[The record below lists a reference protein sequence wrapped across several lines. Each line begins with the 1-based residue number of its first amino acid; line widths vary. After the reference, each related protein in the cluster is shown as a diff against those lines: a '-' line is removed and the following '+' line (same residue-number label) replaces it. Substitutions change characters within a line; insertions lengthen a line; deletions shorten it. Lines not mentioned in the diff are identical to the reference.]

1 MSTTDD
7 ENILVFDSMSDIDDD
22 DADDVVYYLD
32 EEEIEVLEEH
42 QYNNVADDGNAFNNL
57 LNLMSKNNVEQVE
70 TFQHFWTKKA
80 NNILKLY
87 EPVFPTFP
95 IIYRLKKQ
103 RFRYIMPVTSGSQDA
118 PENKLSPLFTHNII
132 PDLSNSLA
140 AIMSKHVNHVECI
153 LSDTTKNTFC
163 QLRLTRDEA
172 AKFPLIGFFNIVDF
186 HRLDYFTTFDLEEYF
201 DAINNLK
208 VDDNVNVFFTHAK
221 KAIKGTIHEVHD
233 DYLIINC
240 SKVQLQ
246 FFFHFQNLFI
256 IYPSTFPIKQQIRK
270 IDFMTS
276 TIYFACENNTMFTK
290 AISFITWNTEE
301 LLLLGDTVE
310 YNSLF
315 HQNASPKV
323 LEYVFGS
330 KKKKTYHSKTK
341 KTTHNSKNADER
353 FIPKWLKGIRAS
365 PIRLENEFTKTI
377 YARKIG
383 DRNILLQTLKKLKLK
398 SSSEFKPKVHEDDKK
413 PVKSKYYF
421 YIEHLLSK
429 KTPVKADRNTTLIAF
444 QKHHLVPSKKNFT
457 IYPDVFN
464 AYNITAPHEKSGD
477 KFAIGDTIT
486 FTSKKPNQPVKIQ
499 HFKADLDAPSHI
511 FIPPVHTQRVV
522 IERNYDELEG
532 DQEFDEEE
540 VIEEFGM
547 GGISIKDEN
556 IDIDNLWV
564 DDYDKEILEIAKISS
579 ALGISLNK
587 KQKGYINEMLRGTE
601 KAVDKKQFNLMDYK
615 VLYTAAY
622 SLLFT
627 ITSFPNNIS
636 KFNMKNVE
644 EFLAKYIKAK
654 QVNDDPTLIQY
665 MQTSILETDIVV
677 QTQGMFKEEAI
688 NNDIFGKGIK
698 VLIKS
703 ILFGAKGVKANP
715 MFTKQ
720 LELAQARL
728 TNANVQPKD
737 LKYPF
742 PYKYSHE
749 YMSRS
754 NLRLNDEW
762 FHDKKES
769 DIPVTLLS
777 GLSVHT
783 TNTLAPQNMEALQN
797 ILFGDNNAFSQ
808 EKSNEMKDFEPY
820 TIFVEEHRVI
830 DCNIIVQCITDVV
843 CRVISMI
850 VNEAKFTKSE
860 ILGKD
865 LEQLLGYM
873 SLLSPAL
880 DQLQGILHDVSTRNI
895 QNLRLPSKQI
905 KNMPKVECGTALMYY
920 IFTLVNKCEQD
931 MLKKYLID
939 QIKKKMELTVLPLEK
954 VRDSYEILRETYKKR
969 LMDGYK
975 GIADAQT
982 RYVAKMLVDNNLVT
996 NKEKLEL
1003 LKI

>member
-7 ENILVFDSMSDIDDD
+7 ENILIFDSMSDIDDD
-22 DADDVVYYLD
+22 TDDVYYLD

-42 QYNNVADDGNAFNNL
+42 QYNNVVDDGNAFNNL
-57 LNLMSKNNVEQVE
+57 LNLMSKNNVEQVQK
-70 TFQHFWTKKA
+70 FQHFWTKKA

-103 RFRYIMPVTSGSQDA
+103 RFRYIVPVTSGSQDA

-153 LSDTTKNTFC
+153 ISDTNKNTFC

-172 AKFPLIGFFNIVDF
+172 KKFPLIGFLNVVDF
-186 HRLDYFTTFDLEEYF
+186 FRLDYFKTFDLEEYF
-201 DAINNLK
+201 DAIDNLK

-221 KAIKGTIHEVHD
+221 KAIKGQVHEVHE

-240 SKVQLQ
+240 SKMQLQ
-246 FFFHFQNLFI
+246 FFFQFQNIFI
-256 IYPSTFPIKQQIRK
+256 IYPSTFPKQQQISK
-270 IDFMTS
+270 IDFMNS
-276 TIYFACENNTMFTK
+276 TIFFACENNTMFAK
-290 AISFITWNTEE
+290 ALSFIIWNTEE

-310 YNSLF
+310 YNSLL
-315 HQNASPKV
+315 HQDASPKV

-330 KKKKTYHSKTK
+330 KKKKKSTK
-341 KTTHNSKNADER
+341 KTTLKIKNSDNK

-365 PIRLENEFTKTI
+365 TVRFENEFTKTI

-383 DRNILLQTLKKLKLK
+383 DKNILLKTLNNLKLK
-398 SSSEFKPKVHEDDKK
+398 SSTEFKPKLYADDEK
-413 PVKSKYYF
+413 PSKSKYYF

-429 KTPVKADRNTTLIAF
+429 KTPVKADRKTTLIAF
-444 QKHHLVPSKKNFT
+444 QKHHLVPSKKIGFT

-464 AYNITAPHEKSGD
+464 AYNITEPNEESND

-486 FTSKKPNQPVKIQ
+486 VNSKKPNQPTKIQ
-499 HFKADLDAPSHI
+499 HFKADLDAPSHS
-511 FIPPVHTQRVV
+511 FIPPVRKQRVV

-547 GGISIKDEN
+547 GGISMNDEN
-556 IDIDNLWV
+556 IDIDHLWV
-564 DDYDKEILEIAKISS
+564 DDYDKDIIEIAKISS

-587 KQKGYINEMLRGTE
+587 KQKGYINEMLRGAE
-601 KAVDKKQFNLMDYK
+601 KAVEENKFNLMDYK
-615 VLYTAAY
+615 ILYTATY

-627 ITSFPNNIS
+627 ITSFPDNIS
-636 KFNMKNVE
+636 KFNLKYVE
-644 EFLAKYIKAK
+644 EFLKQDMKAK
-654 QVNDDPTLIQY
+654 PINEEPTIIQF
-665 MQTSILETDIVV
+665 MQTAVLETDIIV
-677 QTQGMFKEEAI
+677 QTQGLFNGQSIKK
-688 NNDIFGKGIK
+688 DTFGKGIRAL
-698 VLIKS
+698 VKS
-703 ILFGAKGVKANP
+703 ILFGTKDVKANP
-715 MFTKQ
+715 IFTKQ
-720 LELAQARL
+720 LEFARARL
-728 TNANVQPKD
+728 NNMNVQPKE
-737 LKYPF
+737 LNYPF

-754 NLRLNDEW
+754 NLQLNDER
-762 FHDKKES
+762 FRDES
-769 DIPVTLLS
+769 DIPVTMLS
-777 GLSVHT
+777 GFSVHA
-783 TNTLAPQNMEALQN
+783 NDALSPQNMEALQN
-797 ILFGDNNAFSQ
+797 ILFDDNAFSQ

-820 TIFVEEHRVI
+820 TIFVKEHKVI

-850 VNEAKFTKSE
+850 VNAAKFTKSE

-865 LEQLLGYM
+865 LEQLLGNM
-873 SLLSPAL
+873 SVLSPNL
-880 DQLQGILHDVSTRNI
+880 ELLKEILHDVSNRNI

-905 KNMPKVECGTALMYY
+905 KTMPKVECGTALIYY
-920 IFTLVNKCEQD
+920 MFTIVNKCEQD
-931 MLKKYLID
+931 LLKKYLID

-954 VRDSYEILRETYKKR
+954 VRGSYEILRETYKKK
-969 LMDGYK
+969 LMDGYA
-975 GIADAQT
+975 GITDAQT

-996 NKEKLEL
+996 KEQILKL
-1003 LKI
+1003 